1 MPKIIM
7 SATSATDLFVGLD
20 VHKQTIDIATA
31 DDGRSAEVRHYGKT
45 KAAWSFHLTQATHD
59 EVSLETETRVY
70 CTDGVSRKKFRL
82 YWTVVGAFSGIVRRE
97 MLQIIKRNAES
108 GER

>member
-31 DDGRSAEVRHYGKT
+31 DDGRSAEVRHYGKIT
-45 KAAWSFHLTQATHD
+45 GDLAALDKVIRQLHSTGRTLP
-59 EVSLETETRVY
+59 
-70 CTDGVSRKKFRL
+70 SRL
-82 YWTVVGAFSGIVRRE
+82 
-97 MLQIIKRNAES
+97 
-108 GER
+108 